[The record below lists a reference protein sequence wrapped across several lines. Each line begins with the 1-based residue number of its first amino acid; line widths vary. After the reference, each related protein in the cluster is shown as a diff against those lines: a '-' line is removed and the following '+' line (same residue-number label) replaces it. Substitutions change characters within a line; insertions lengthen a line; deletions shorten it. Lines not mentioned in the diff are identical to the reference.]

1 MNKILKAILIVAIP
15 LIVGALSGFLIR
27 NNVFIYDVLQ
37 KPPFSLPS
45 NLFAVVWGVLYILIG
60 VGLYLFTRAKISA
73 DDKSYGLTVFAFQL
87 LLNFFWPI
95 LFFNFR
101 MFLLAFILLIV
112 LFVFVAITVSSFYN
126 AKKSAGIVLIPYLL
140 FLVYAGYLNFG
151 VWFLNM

>member
-1 MNKILKAILIVAIP
+1 MNKFVKAIVTIAIP
-15 LIVGALSGFLIR
+15 LVVGALSGFLIR

-37 KPPFSLPS
+37 KPPFSLPN
-45 NLFAVVWGVLYILIG
+45 NLFSIVWGILYLAMGIS
-60 VGLYLFTRAKISA
+60 LYLFTKTEMSQ
-73 DDKSYGLTVFAFQL
+73 DNKSYGISVFAFQL

-101 MFLLAFILLIV
+101 MYLLAFLLIIV
-112 LFVFVAITVSSFYN
+112 LFVFVAITIFVFYN
-126 AKKSAGIVLIPYLL
+126 ANKASGIILLPYLL

>member
-1 MNKILKAILIVAIP
+1 MNKILKAVLTIAIP
-15 LIVGALSGFLIR
+15 PVVGALSAFLIR

-37 KPPFSLPS
+37 KPPFALPN
-45 NLFAVVWGVLYILIG
+45 NLFSVVWGVLYLTIG
-60 VGLYLFTRAKISA
+60 VGLYLFTTAKVSP

-101 MFLLAFILLIV
+101 MFLLAFILLVV
-112 LFVFVAITVSSFYN
+112 LFVFVAITVSAFYN
-126 AKKSAGIVLIPYLL
+126 AKKSAGIILIPYLL

>member
-1 MNKILKAILIVAIP
+1 MNKIVKAILTIAFP

-27 NNVFIYDVLQ
+27 NNVFIYGVLQ
-37 KPPFSLPS
+37 KPPFALPA
-45 NLFAVVWGVLYILIG
+45 NLFSIVWGALYLTMGIA
-60 VGLYLFTRAKISA
+60 LYLFTNADISSDAKN
-73 DDKSYGLTVFAFQL
+73 YGITVFAFQL

-101 MFLLAFILLIV
+101 MFLLAFILLVV
-112 LFVFVAITVSSFYN
+112 LFVFVAITVSTFYN
-126 AKKSAGIVLIPYLL
+126 ARKSSGILLIPYLL

>member
-1 MNKILKAILIVAIP
+1 MNKFLKAILIIAIP
-15 LIVGALSGFLIR
+15 PVVGALSGFLIR

-37 KPPFSLPS
+37 KPPFALPN
-45 NLFAVVWGVLYILIG
+45 NLFGIVWGILYVLIG
-60 VGLYLFTRAKISA
+60 VGLYLFTKAEIPSE
-73 DDKSYGLTVFAFQL
+73 DKSYGFTVFAFQL

-101 MFLLAFILLIV
+101 MYLLAFILLVV
-112 LFVFVAITVSSFYN
+112 LFVFVAITVAAFFGARKAS
-126 AKKSAGIVLIPYLL
+126 GIVLIPYLL

>member
-1 MNKILKAILIVAIP
+1 MNKILKAILTIAIP
-15 LIVGALSGFLIR
+15 LVVGALSGFLIR

-37 KPPFSLPS
+37 KPPFSLPN
-45 NLFAVVWGVLYILIG
+45 NLFSIVWGILYVTMGI
-60 VGLYLFTRAKISA
+60 GLYLFTNAKIVPE
-73 DDKSYGLTVFAFQL
+73 DKSYGLTVFAFQL

-101 MFLLAFILLIV
+101 MYLLAFILLVV
-112 LFVFVAITVSSFYN
+112 LFVFVAITIASFYN
-126 AKKSAGIVLIPYLL
+126 ARKVSGIILIPYLL

>member
-1 MNKILKAILIVAIP
+1 MNKILKAILTIAIP
-15 LIVGALSGFLIR
+15 PVVGALSAFLIR

-37 KPPFSLPS
+37 KPPFALPN
-45 NLFAVVWGVLYILIG
+45 NLFSVVWGVLYITIG
-60 VGLYLFTRAKISA
+60 VGLYLFTTANVSP

-101 MFLLAFILLIV
+101 TYLLAFILLIV
-112 LFVFVAITVSSFYN
+112 LFVFVAITVSAFYN
-126 AKKSAGIVLIPYLL
+126 AKKSAGIVLLPYLL